1 MTQPAPARITVGVD
15 THAEVHVA
23 VAKDSFG
30 RRLGAA
36 SVPTTRA
43 GYAQLLGWARGLG
56 QIEGWG
62 IEGTGSFGAGLTRFL
77 RRHGQVVVEV
87 NRPDRAARRRHGKS
101 DPLDAEA
108 AARAVQAQ
116 QGAIPKAGNGQ
127 VEMIRSLRVART
139 SAIKARTQAINALRA
154 LVVTAPD
161 ELREQLRALSAVR
174 LVQTAVELE
183 PGPVT
188 SPVAAAA
195 LGLRTLARRYQA
207 LSAELAILDTELD
220 RLSRAAA
227 PKLMALFGVGSDS
240 AGALLV
246 AAGDN
251 PDRLRSNAAFSML
264 CGASPIPASSGK
276 THRHRLNRGG
286 DRQANAALYRIVIAR
301 LRHHQQTKEYVA
313 RRISEGKSKKEAI
326 RCLKRYVAREVFAVL
341 QR

>member
-1 MTQPAPARITVGVD
+1 MTQPAPAQITVGVD

-30 RRLGAA
+30 RRLDAA

-246 AAGDN
+246 AAGGN
-251 PDRLRSNAAFSML
+251 PDRPAPTPRSRCCAGPHRSRPPQARPTGIGSTGAA
-264 CGASPIPASSGK
+264 
-276 THRHRLNRGG
+276 T
-286 DRQANAALYRIVIAR
+286 AR
-301 LRHHQQTKEYVA
+301 PTPPCTG
-313 RRISEGKSKKEAI
+313 S
-326 RCLKRYVAREVFAVL
+326 
-341 QR
+341 